1 MIMAQLI
8 VVASTLVAACSGTTR
23 NVNAVKFDGHYY
35 LLSRGTRFARKQ
47 RMLGAGRPFLIPIR
61 NVNAVKFGFSVR
73 IRNAAKSIAGAREAA
88 RYEATIYCI
97 EQFGTSDII
106 WSIGPDD
113 EAISLSNGSLTLAGR
128 CDPE

>member
-1 MIMAQLI
+1 MKSLARHIVSQETTKRVLGAGRPFLI
-8 VVASTLVAACSGTTR
+8 AGTCALILAGCSGTIR
-23 NVNAVKFDGHYY
+23 NVNAVKFDGHY
-35 LLSRGTRFARKQ
+35 F
-47 RMLGAGRPFLIPIR
+47 AGRASKSSVDPH
-61 NVNAVKFGFSVR
+61 GFSVR

>member
-1 MIMAQLI
+1 MNGATPSEHQQLKHRLHLRALAT
-8 VVASTLVAACSGTTR
+8 VVFASTLVAACSGTIR
-23 NVNAVKFDGHYY
+23 NVNSVKFDGHYF
-35 LLSRGTRFARKQ
+35 S
-47 RMLGAGRPFLIPIR
+47 GRAAKIKTDPY
-61 NVNAVKFGFSVR
+61 GFSVR
-73 IRNAAKSIAGAREAA
+73 IRNAAKSFAGAREAA

>member
-1 MIMAQLI
+1 MNDAKIPEQQTSEHRRHLRAGACI
-8 VVASTLVAACSGTTR
+8 AVVASMLVAGCSGTIR
-23 NVNAVKFDGHYY
+23 NVNAVKFDGHY
-35 LLSRGTRFARKQ
+35 F
-47 RMLGAGRPFLIPIR
+47 AGRATKSRVDPH
-61 NVNAVKFGFSVR
+61 GFSVR

-113 EAISLSNGSLTLAGR
+113 EAISLSNRSLTLAGR
-128 CDPE
+128 CNPE

>member
-1 MIMAQLI
+1 MFMNDAPTSDHQYSNSRAKLRAAVGMA
-8 VVASTLVAACSGTTR
+8 VVVSVLLAGCTGTIR
-23 NVNAVKFDGHYY
+23 NVNAVKFDGHYF
-35 LLSRGTRFARKQ
+35 T
-47 RMLGAGRPFLIPIR
+47 GRAAKIKTDPH
-61 NVNAVKFGFSVR
+61 GFTVR

-106 WSIGPDD
+106 WSVGPDD
-113 EAISLSNGSLTLAGR
+113 DAISLSKGSLTLAGR

>member
-1 MIMAQLI
+1 MYGAKPFNHQHLKHRQQLCAI
-8 VVASTLVAACSGTTR
+8 VKVVVASTLVAGCSGTIR
-23 NVNAVKFDGHYY
+23 NVNAVKFDGHY
-35 LLSRGTRFARKQ
+35 F
-47 RMLGAGRPFLIPIR
+47 AGRASKSSVDPYD
-61 NVNAVKFGFSVR
+61 FSVQ

-106 WSIGPDD
+106 WSIGPEG

>member
-1 MIMAQLI
+1 MNGATPSEHQRLKHRRYLRALVTV
-8 VVASTLVAACSGTTR
+8 VVASSLLAGCSGKTR
-23 NVNAVKFDGHYY
+23 NVNAVKFDGHYF
-35 LLSRGTRFARKQ
+35 S
-47 RMLGAGRPFLIPIR
+47 GRAAKIKADPY
-61 NVNAVKFGFSVR
+61 GFTVR
-73 IRNAAKSIAGAREAA
+73 IRNAAKSISGAREAA

-113 EAISLSNGSLTLAGR
+113 EAISLSNRSLTLAGR

>member
-1 MIMAQLI
+1 MNGATPSEHQRLKHRRYLRALVTV
-8 VVASTLVAACSGTTR
+8 VVASSLLAGCSGKMR
-23 NVNAVKFDGHYY
+23 NVNAVKFDGHYF
-35 LLSRGTRFARKQ
+35 S
-47 RMLGAGRPFLIPIR
+47 GRASKIEADPY
-61 NVNAVKFGFSVR
+61 GFTVR
-73 IRNAAKSIAGAREAA
+73 IRNAAKSISGAREAA

-113 EAISLSNGSLTLAGR
+113 EAISLSNRSLTLAGR

>member
-1 MIMAQLI
+1 MFMDDALTSDQQHSNSRAKLRAALGMA
-8 VVASTLVAACSGTTR
+8 VVVSVLLAGCSGTIR
-23 NVNAVKFDGHYY
+23 NVNAVKFDGHYF
-35 LLSRGTRFARKQ
+35 T
-47 RMLGAGRPFLIPIR
+47 GRAAKTKTDPH
-61 NVNAVKFGFSVR
+61 GFTVR

-106 WSIGPDD
+106 WSVGPEDD
-113 EAISLSNGSLTLAGR
+113 AISLSNGSLTLAGR

>member
-1 MIMAQLI
+1 MNGSTPPEHHRLKHRRYLRALATV
-8 VVASTLVAACSGTTR
+8 VVASTLVAACSGTIR
-23 NVNAVKFDGHYY
+23 NVNAVKFDGHY
-35 LLSRGTRFARKQ
+35 F
-47 RMLGAGRPFLIPIR
+47 AGRASKNSADPH
-61 NVNAVKFGFSVR
+61 GFSVR